1 MADAPDRLAAALADR
16 YRIERELGQGG
27 MATVY
32 LAEDL
37 KHDRK
42 VAIKVLKPELA
53 AVLGADRFVQE
64 IATTA
69 RLQHPNILPLFDS
82 GSADGFLYYVMPYVE
97 GESLRDELDRETQLG
112 VGEAVR
118 IITEVADALA
128 YAHRQGVIHRDI
140 KPANIMLHE
149 GHAMV
154 ADFGI
159 GKAVGGVDAEAF
171 TQTGATVGTPAYM
184 SPEQAAGEAIDGRSD
199 LYSLGC
205 VLYEMLVGEPPFTG
219 PTAQVVIAKRFI
231 QTPADVTALREGV
244 PRPVARSVQRALA
257 RTPIDRFG
265 TGTEFAAALVE
276 AEGPEAATEGGTAP
290 EKSIAVL
297 PFANLTADPENE
309 YFADGVTE
317 EILNALSHVADLRV
331 AGRTSSFSFKG
342 KHQDLKVIGD
352 QLRVRHVLEGSVRRA
367 GKRVRIAAQLVD
379 ATDGYHMWSE
389 KYDREIEDVFAVQD
403 EIAEAIAGKM
413 KTALNIGAAAKA
425 QRATASIEA
434 YEAYLKG
441 RTLLY
446 RRGRSTREGMELMEK
461 AVALDPEYGLAW
473 SGLADTYSVLGFY
486 GVIPPEV
493 AQEKAGEASENALR
507 LAPDLAESHT
517 ARGICALLFEWNWE
531 ESKREFE
538 RALEINPGY
547 IQGAGWYYFF
557 YRGCLCGQGEVALRG
572 VKECWAR
579 DPLSGYAAGL
589 VTLVAADHF
598 HDREILDWC
607 RRAEDRDPDA
617 FFTHWNRQMA
627 HLSLGEWDEAIAT
640 GKVALESSG
649 GTVMPMLFLGLTYQA
664 NAKLSAAESVYDGL
678 LERSKREYV
687 SSAMLAALAAALGH
701 RGAASS
707 HLHEAVRRHD
717 PEIVIYAHG
726 WPGMQPLQALPEYQA
741 ILHDIGLTGW
751 AEREAK
757 EMNR

>member
-1 MADAPDRLAAALADR
+1 MTTPVARLTAALSDR
-16 YRIERELGQGG
+16 YRIERELGAGG

-37 KHDRK
+37 KHQRQ
-42 VAIKVLKPELA
+42 VAIKVLREDVAQTVGAERFLQEIRLA
-53 AVLGADRFVQE
+53 AGLS
-64 IATTA
+64 
-69 RLQHPNILPLFDS
+69 HPHILPVFDS
-82 GSADGFLYYVMPYVE
+82 GEAAGLLFYVMPNVE
-97 GESLRDELDRETQLG
+97 GQSVRDRLDDGGALP
-112 VGEAVR
+112 VAAAVR
-118 IITEVADALA
+118 IAREVAEALD
-128 YAHRQGVIHRDI
+128 YAHRHGVVHRDI
-140 KPANIMLHE
+140 KPDNIMLHE

-159 GKAVGGVDAEAF
+159 GKAVGGADAQTL

-205 VLYEMLVGEPPFTG
+205 VLYEMLVGEQPFTG
-219 PTAQVVIAKRFI
+219 PTVQVVIAKRFI
-231 QTPADVTALREGV
+231 QTPADITALREGV
-244 PRPVARSVQRALA
+244 PRPVARSVQKALA
-257 RTPIDRFG
+257 RTPIDRFE
-265 TGTEFAAALVE
+265 TGTQFAAALQEPELPEATAAVE
-276 AEGPEAATEGGTAP
+276 AAP

-297 PFANLTADPENE
+297 PFTNLSSDPENE

-317 EILNALSHVADLRV
+317 EILNVLSHVTELRV

-342 KHQDLKVIGD
+342 KNQDLKAIGE
-352 QLRVRHVLEGSVRRA
+352 QLHVRHVLEGSVRRA
-367 GKRVRIAAQLVD
+367 GKRVRITAQLVD

-403 EIAEAIAGKM
+403 EIATAIAAKM

-441 RTLLY
+441 RALLY
-446 RRGRSTREGMELMEK
+446 RRGQSIREGMELMEK
-461 AVALDPEYGLAW
+461 ALALDPEYGLAW
-473 SGLADTYSVLGFY
+473 SGLADTYSLLGFY
-486 GVIPPEV
+486 GMIPPDV
-493 AQEKAGEASENALR
+493 TREKAGEASANALR

-517 ARGICALLFEWNWE
+517 ARGVFALLFEWNWE

-547 IQGAGWYYFF
+547 IQGVGWYYFF
-557 YRGCLCGQGEVALRG
+557 YQGCLCGRGELALGG
-572 VKECWAR
+572 VKECWAK

-589 VTLVAADHF
+589 VSLILANHF

-607 RRAEDRDPDA
+607 RRAEDLDPGA
-617 FFTHWNRQMA
+617 FFTRWNRQMA
-627 HLSLGEWDEAIAT
+627 HLSLGEWNEAIAA

-649 GTVMPMLFLGLTYQA
+649 GTVMPTLFLGLTYQA
-664 NAKLSAAESVYDGL
+664 NADSSAAESVYDGFL
-678 LERSKREYV
+678 ARSKREYV
-687 SSAMLAALAAALGH
+687 SSTMLAALAAALGH
-701 RGAASS
+701 REAVSS
-707 HLHEAVRRHD
+707 HLREAVRRHD
-717 PEIVIYAHG
+717 PQILIYAHG
-726 WPGMQPLQALPEYQA
+726 WPAMEPLQTLPEYQA
-741 ILHDIGLTGW
+741 ILRDIGLTEW

-757 EMNR
+757 EVNR